1 MSSAAKSIL
10 AYGIYLLILSVV
22 LLFIPNVPLGIF
34 GIPTTNEVWIR
45 VVGVMAASFGTYF
58 VRAARSEMTEFF
70 RWTISNRIAL
80 VVFFSIFVVVGLAPI
95 NLLLLAAPDI
105 PFVLW
110 TILALRSDKAA
121 TPMPSHSSILKT

>member
-1 MSSAAKSIL
+1 MSNAAKSIL
-10 AYGIYLLILSVV
+10 VYGIYLLVLSVV
-22 LLFIPNVPLGIF
+22 LLVIPNVPLSIF

-45 VVGVMAASFGTYF
+45 VVGAMAFSFGSYF
-58 VRAARSEMTEFF
+58 VRAARGENTDFF
-70 RWTISNRIAL
+70 RWTISTRLGL

-95 NLLLLAAPDI
+95 NLLLLAVPDL

-121 TPMPSHSSILKT
+121 SPVPARSS

>member
-1 MSSAAKSIL
+1 MPNTNAARSVFV
-10 AYGIYLLILSVV
+10 YGIYLLILSVV
-22 LLFIPNVPLGIF
+22 LLLIPNVPLGIF

-45 VVGVMAASFGTYF
+45 VVGAMAFSFGTFY

-70 RWTISNRIAL
+70 RWTISTRLGL
-80 VVFFSIFVVVGLAPI
+80 VVFFVIFVLVGLAPV

-110 TILALRSDKAA
+110 TYLALRPVAA
-121 TPMPSHSSILKT
+121 TSPSAAR